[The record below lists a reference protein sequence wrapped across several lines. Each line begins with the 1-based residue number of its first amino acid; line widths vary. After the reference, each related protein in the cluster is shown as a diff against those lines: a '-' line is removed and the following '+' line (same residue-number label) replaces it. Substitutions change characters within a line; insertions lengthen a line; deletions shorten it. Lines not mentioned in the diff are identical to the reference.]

1 VWDGGDGS
9 PGVTDPAST
18 WLFAEGSTGPAT
30 DTYFVVANNDTVAQD
45 VTFTFYLDTG
55 EVVTKV
61 KTIPAQSRYTMPVD
75 TEDPKLANATF
86 ATRISGSPQIVAER
100 EIYWQGTTSPYTDS
114 TSVFGVNAPGTKWGF
129 AEGRVG
135 GPLDFHSYILL
146 GNMNATPADVKVT
159 YLRTDGTT
167 IVKTYNVAATSRVTV
182 DVGMTS
188 GLVNESFGT
197 IVESTNGVP
206 IVTERAM
213 YWTPGSILFDGAIAT
228 TGTRLP

>member
-1 VWDGGDGS
+1 
-9 PGVTDPAST
+9 
-18 WLFAEGSTGPAT
+18 
-30 DTYFVVANNDTVAQD
+30 
-45 VTFTFYLDTG
+45 
-55 EVVTKV
+55 
-61 KTIPAQSRYTMPVD
+61 M
-75 TEDPKLANATF
+75 
-86 ATRISGSPQIVAER
+86 
-100 EIYWQGTTSPYTDS
+100 YWRGTSSPYTDS
-114 TSVFGVNAPGTKWGF
+114 TSVFGVTAPGTKWGF

-146 GNMNATPADVKVT
+146 GNMNVAPADVTVT

-167 IVKTYNVAATSRVTV
+167 IAKTYSVGATSRLTV

-188 GLVNESFGT
+188 GLRNESFGT

-228 TGTRLP
+228 TGTRLQ